1 MPTPKAALVISR
13 YHLLVA
19 QLIVRQLEEDVKL
32 ALQRRAK
39 ANGRSTEAE
48 VREILRAAVY
58 ADDHAPVGLGTAIAA
73 RFAGIGLAEDIPEL
87 RGNPVRPITFDE

>member
-1 MPTPKAALVISR
+1 MTDASRLLIDADIAL
-13 YHLLVA
+13 Y
-19 QLIVRQLEEDVKL
+19 
-32 ALQRRAK
+32 RAK

-73 RFAGIGLAEDIPEL
+73 RFAGIGLTEDIPEL
-87 RGNPVRPITFDE
+87 RSSPVRPVTFDE